1 MNLLEVETLRTYF
14 KTEAGEAR
22 AVDGVSFAL
31 EEGESLALVGESAC
45 GKSVTALSIMRLIE
59 PPSGYH
65 PSGSIRFAG
74 TDLLQADESTLERIG
89 NSNTIL
95 PQHHRECTPWAAST
109 TGSHPPLR
117 GRFFVSR

>member
-1 MNLLEVETLRTYF
+1 MQASRRSCNGRPPEDPHPNPLPQGEGTGRTIREVQDMSLLEVENLRTYF

-22 AVDGVSFAL
+22 AVDGVSLTL

-45 GKSVTALSIMRLIE
+45 GKPVTALSIMRLIE

-74 TDLLQADESTLERIG
+74 TDLLQAD
-89 NSNTIL
+89 
-95 PQHHRECTPWAAST
+95 
-109 TGSHPPLR
+109 
-117 GRFFVSR
+117 